1 MIGPSGDRAIEEQQ
15 KSRPAMPGGFFG

>member
-1 MIGPSGDRAIEEQQ
+1 MIGPSGDRLIEEQQ